1 MSIYDRARD
10 ALKQATPGPWEA
22 SKVARPEN
30 DWGDSAWRFEVICF
44 YVSDGESPSAE
55 LVIEDADAA
64 LIVAAPELA
73 AEVVRL
79 HDEFA
84 YLADDL
90 DYEASDLRRNAP
102 GVAEGIADLKS
113 ITATRIRAALEGV
126 EE

>member
-1 MSIYDRARD
+1 MTIYDQARD
-10 ALKQATPGPWEA
+10 ALNNATPAPWEA

-84 YLADDL
+84 YLADEL
-90 DYEASDLRRNAP
+90 EAAWANAP
-102 GVAEGIADLKS
+102 STDGFKPSGAGM
-113 ITATRIRAALEGV
+113 ALHLSLIHI
-126 EE
+126 

>member
-1 MSIYDRARD
+1 MTIIDRARD

-84 YLADDL
+84 ALADAVDQ
-90 DYEASDLRRNAP
+90 EAEA
-102 GVAEGIADLKS
+102 KS
-113 ITATRIRAALEGV
+113 ATGNFLMGEYHGSFAARIREVIERGKA
-126 EE
+126 